1 MGHLVSLSRRTVTG
15 LITASGRQFEDWTAD
30 YRLLSRERLE
40 PGAVFDVIRG
50 GVLRQ
55 LGRGAPLVV
64 AMDDT
69 VSRKKGRKIPGAAWR
84 RDPMSPPFRTQFL
97 WGRRFLQIS
106 AILPSEREDAPSR
119 AIPIAFSHAPSPKK
133 PSKKEPDEAWSAYRD
148 ACRAQ
153 SLSQQGVRQIAALRA
168 RLDCE
173 SGEPRPLWCVADGSY
188 TNKTVLRQL
197 PERTTLI
204 GRIRADAQLHR
215 LPGPREE
222 GARGRRPSYGAALP
236 TPEQVRQD
244 PAIPWHAAR
253 IYAAGKVHQM
263 RYKTVG
269 PVLWRAAGPS
279 VPLRLIVIAPL
290 AYRPSLGSKL
300 LYRNPA
306 YLLCSDPSLSGEEIL
321 QAYVGRWDI
330 EINFRDEKQLMG
342 FDEAQVRTVPSARTA
357 PALAVSAYA
366 LLLLAATRAFGING
380 IPAALPPPKWRQRH
394 PPPRATTASLM
405 NQLRHDLWA
414 RALGDR
420 NFSHFATTSPPD
432 TKPEKCIPSLP
443 SLLFYAQPAA

>member
-1 MGHLVSLSRRTVTG
+1 MTG
-15 LITASGRQFEDWTAD
+15 LITASGRQFDDWTAD

-50 GVLRQ
+50 GVLKQ

-69 VSRKKGRKIPGAAWR
+69 TSRKKGRKIPGAAWR
-84 RDPMSPPFRTQFL
+84 RDPMGPPFRTQFL

-119 AIPIAFSHAPSPKK
+119 AIPIAFSHAPSPRK
-133 PSKKEPDEAWSAYRD
+133 PSKKEPPEAWSAYRD

-173 SGEPRPLWCVADGSY
+173 PGEPRPLWCVADGSY

-215 LPGPREE
+215 LPGPRDE

-236 TPEQVRQD
+236 TPEQIRQD
-244 PAIPWHAAR
+244 PAIPWHTAQ

-279 VPLRLIVIAPL
+279 VPLRLLVIAPL

-306 YLLCSDPSLSGEEIL
+306 YLVCSDPALSGEQIL

-330 EINFRDEKQLMG
+330 EVNFRDEKQLMG
-342 FDEAQVRTVPSARTA
+342 FDEAQVRTEPSARTA

-366 LLLLAATRAFGING
+366 LLLLASTRAFGING
-380 IPAALPPPKWRQRH
+380 IPAALPPPKWRRRH

-420 NFSHFATTSPPD
+420 NFSPFATTSPPD
-432 TKPEKCIPSLP
+432 TKPEKCLPSLP